1 MFPSVKRL
9 HITNSTCDS
18 DGGAEST
25 GLTIACFAETC
36 HQLEDIQLIQTELQP
51 IPLREEGH
59 FGLIVRNRS
68 RPYYV
73 HAIDIPRGFVQAFL
87 NQDIESLFIHGDN
100 NQDIGNWLCRY
111 LLPTLHTINEL
122 TVEFKRNTNVTLAD
136 LLFALPNVSSI
147 KIDGYR
153 HASEY
158 NMSLEETNIQTE
170 IQSKLILAADVETK
184 QYPLKHLAILNSHV
198 HSAYLDQYVW
208 QALIYLK
215 RLVLQRYGLWKGPRS
230 SCPRL
235 QCRTR
240 SST

>member
-1 MFPSVKRL
+1 
-9 HITNSTCDS
+9 
-18 DGGAEST
+18 
-25 GLTIACFAETC
+25 
-36 HQLEDIQLIQTELQP
+36 
-51 IPLREEGH
+51 
-59 FGLIVRNRS
+59 
-68 RPYYV
+68 
-73 HAIDIPRGFVQAFL
+73 
-87 NQDIESLFIHGDN
+87 
-100 NQDIGNWLCRY
+100 
-111 LLPTLHTINEL
+111 
-122 TVEFKRNTNVTLAD
+122 
-136 LLFALPNVSSI
+136 
-147 KIDGYR
+147 
-153 HASEY
+153 
-158 NMSLEETNIQTE
+158 MSLEETNIQTE